1 MKKTLYDILP
11 NCAGRKRPDTL
22 MMGIQ
27 IFLGIHEYCTILN
40 LRNINMH
47 SFILGDITSGEPL
60 CIEDMRFETK
70 IVDLR
75 YLSNEY
81 LKTGEWVYQRDAVF
95 LASALLYHL
104 ITGQVPWGID
114 EDVNKLTPKKRIKA
128 MLKEREEK
136 LLDMSIVPPCFTSV
150 IEYGMICHDEDK
162 QFIFLMKKYFDAIYE
177 ALHNPNMKE
186 WMNNNVHKGMLEELN
201 NMLRDEVFKEEKVA
215 VTLDSDDIEEAPDST
230 SVPDEQSAY
239 ETQKTLYARTGVVGT
254 FEFKQG
260 NVENGLNE
268 VAGMENLKESLK
280 KEVIFPLTHPEIAKR
295 YKVHITNGMLL
306 YGPPGCGK
314 SFFAEKFANSAGM
327 SYAMIKASE
336 ISSSYIHG
344 NQLLIQQLFDQAKL
358 HAPCVL
364 CLDEIDAM
372 CPQRRDED
380 LKIAAETNAFLSE
393 LNNIGESR
401 VFVIG
406 TTNKPH
412 LIDSAVLRTG
422 RFDKKVYIP
431 FPDTEAR
438 KAIFEIELKGRPVD
452 KDIDCVELAKRSEN
466 FTASDISAVVNT
478 ASLEAALH
486 EELISQ
492 TLLLSHIAKTPPS
505 LSEETKHEY
514 ELIKKKM
521 ETRNSYKHNRIGFC

>member
-1 MKKTLYDILP
+1 MKKKLYDILP
-11 NCAGRKRPDTL
+11 RCAGRKRPDTL

-27 IFLGIHEYCTILN
+27 IFLEIYEYYTIIN
-40 LRNINMH
+40 MRNINMH
-47 SFILGDITSGEPL
+47 SFILGDITPGEPL
-60 CIEDMRFETK
+60 HIDEMRFETK

-81 LKTGEWVYQRDAVF
+81 LKTGEWVNQRDSIF

-104 ITGQVPWGID
+104 ITGQVPWGIN

-136 LLDMSIVPPCFTSV
+136 SLDMSIVPPCFTSV
-150 IEYGMICHDEDK
+150 IEYGMTCRDEDK
-162 QFIFLMKKYFDAIYE
+162 QFVILMKKYFDAIYE

-186 WMNNNVHKGMLEELN
+186 WMNNDVHKGMLEELN
-201 NMLRDEVFKEEKVA
+201 NVLRDAVFKEETGA
-215 VTLDSDDIEEAPDST
+215 EIIDSEAIEDAPNST
-230 SVPDEQSAY
+230 SVPNEQSAY
-239 ETQKTLYARTGVVGT
+239 ETQKTLYARTGVLGT
-254 FEFKQG
+254 FDFKQG
-260 NVENGLNE
+260 NVDNGLNK
-268 VAGMENLKESLK
+268 VAGMEALKENLK

-295 YKVHITNGMLL
+295 YKVHIANGLIL

-327 SYAMIKASE
+327 SYCIIKASE

-344 NQLLIQQLFDQAKL
+344 NQLLIQQLFDQAKN
-358 HAPCVL
+358 HAPSLIV
-364 CLDEIDAM
+364 LDEIDAM

-380 LKIAAETNAFLSE
+380 MKIASETNAFLSE
-393 LNNIGESR
+393 LNNLGESR

-431 FPDTEAR
+431 FPDIEAR
-438 KAIFEIELKGRPVD
+438 KAIFEIELKGRPLD
-452 KDIDCVELAKRSEN
+452 KDIDCDELAKKSEN
-466 FTASDISAVVNT
+466 FTASDISAAVNT

-505 LSEETKHEY
+505 LSEETKREY
-514 ELIKKKM
+514 ELIRKKM
-521 ETRNSYKHNRIGFC
+521 ETRNTFKHNHIGFC